1 MKLARYFLSSSLL
14 AFSAITAVVAAAQE
28 PYPSRPI
35 RIIVPIAAGSV
46 TDVVLRAAGQ
56 QLSQSL
62 GQSIVIDNRPGAN
75 GVIGAQACAAAPP
88 DGYTLCAV
96 YHAIMSFNPYLLEK
110 LPYDPG
116 RDFVPV
122 TNLYFV
128 TEALV
133 APRSLPVNSVE
144 ELRKYAVANP
154 GTLNFGTL
162 GEGSLQELMIA
173 WLNQEWKTNLV
184 GIPYKGGGPI
194 ATAVLAGEIQLA
206 QMGAGNFL
214 GSIQSGQIKPLA
226 LSATRR
232 SPQLPQ
238 VPTMTEAG
246 LGGFPSRPWWGL
258 VVPRGTPAP
267 IITRLNTEFVRL
279 FRDPKFLEFLDG
291 HFVEAAVGTP
301 EEFAVFLKADRE
313 NAAAL
318 IRLAGPA
325 KR

>member
-1 MKLARYFLSSSLL
+1 MKLAKHLL
-14 AFSAITAVVAAAQE
+14 NSIVLIFSAITAIVVAAQE
-28 PYPSRPI
+28 SYPSKPI
-35 RIIVPIAAGSV
+35 RMIVPIAAGSV

-56 QLSQSL
+56 QLSQSF
-62 GQSIVIDNRPGAN
+62 GQAIIIDNRPGAN
-75 GVIGAQACAAAPP
+75 GVIGAQACATAPP
-88 DGYTLCAV
+88 DGYTICAV

-144 ELRKYAVANP
+144 ELRKYALANP

-173 WLNQEWKTNLV
+173 WLNREWKTNLV

-194 ATAVLAGEIQLA
+194 AAAVLTGEIQLA

-258 VVPRGTPAP
+258 VVPRGTPVS
-267 IITRLNTEFVRL
+267 IVTRLNTEFVRL
-279 FRDPKFLEFLDG
+279 FRDPKFVEFLDG
-291 HFVEAAVGTP
+291 HFVEAAAGTP
-301 EEFAVFLKADRE
+301 EEFAVFLTADRE

>member
-1 MKLARYFLSSSLL
+1 MKPAKYLLNGLL
-14 AFSAITAVVAAAQE
+14 ALSATTAMVAAAQE
-28 PYPSRPI
+28 NYPNKPI
-35 RIIVPIAAGSV
+35 RMIVPIAAGSV

-56 QLSQSL
+56 QLSQTL
-62 GQSIVIDNRPGAN
+62 GQQIIIDNRPGAN

-88 DGYTLCAV
+88 DGYTICAV
-96 YHAIMSFNPYLLEK
+96 YHAIMSFNPYLLDK
-110 LPYDPG
+110 LPYDPA
-116 RDFVPV
+116 RDFLPV

-133 APRSLPVNSVE
+133 APRSLPVSSVE

-154 GTLNFGTL
+154 GTLNFATL

-173 WLNQEWKTNLV
+173 WLNKEWSTTLV

-194 ATAVLAGEIQLA
+194 ATAVMSGEIQLA

-214 GSIQSGQIKPLA
+214 GAIQSGQVKPLA

-232 SPQLPQ
+232 SPLLPQ
-238 VPTMTEAG
+238 VPTMSEAG

-267 IITRLNTEFVRL
+267 IVARLNAEFVRL

-291 HFVEAAVGTP
+291 HFVEPAAGTP
-301 EEFAVFLKADRE
+301 DDFAVFLKADRE